1 MFIIGGVI
9 LTITLGAFMAMIFT
23 SGMKNGIAKVIIG
36 VVIAS
41 AIGFGLIG
49 LVKLEYNGDAKRWNN
64 GICTTCGTA
73 FDLFDI
79 EHHRNSGD
87 TYYYKCENGHLI
99 KTTNYFEKQVLTN
112 SVPCDIL

>member
-36 VVIAS
+36 AVIAS

-99 KTTNYFEKQVLTN
+99 KSTNYFEK
-112 SVPCDIL
+112 

>member
-36 VVIAS
+36 AVIAS

-99 KTTNYFEKQVLTN
+99 KTTNYFEKQGLTKV
-112 SVPCDIL
+112 SSL

>member
-23 SGMKNGIAKVIIG
+23 SGIKNGIAKVIIG
-36 VVIAS
+36 TVIAS
-41 AIGFGLIG
+41 AIGFSLIS
-49 LVKLEYNGDAKRWNN
+49 LEYNGDAKRWNN

-99 KTTNYFEKQVLTN
+99 KTTNYFEK
-112 SVPCDIL
+112 

>member
-36 VVIAS
+36 AVIAFS
-41 AIGFGLIG
+41 IGFGLIG
-49 LVKLEYNGDAKRWNN
+49 LVKLEYNGDVKRWNN

-99 KTTNYFEKQVLTN
+99 KTTNYFEK
-112 SVPCDIL
+112 

>member
-1 MFIIGGVI
+1 MFIIGGII

-36 VVIAS
+36 AVIAS
-41 AIGFGLIG
+41 VIGFGLIG

-79 EHHRNSGD
+79 EYHRNSGD

-99 KTTNYFEKQVLTN
+99 KTTNYFEK
-112 SVPCDIL
+112 

>member
-36 VVIAS
+36 AVIAS

-49 LVKLEYNGDAKRWNN
+49 LVKLE
-64 GICTTCGTA
+64 
-73 FDLFDI
+73 
-79 EHHRNSGD
+79 
-87 TYYYKCENGHLI
+87 
-99 KTTNYFEKQVLTN
+99 
-112 SVPCDIL
+112 

>member
-36 VVIAS
+36 AVIAS

-64 GICTTCGTA
+64 GICTTCGTS

-79 EHHRNSGD
+79 EHHKNSGD

-99 KTTNYFEKQVLTN
+99 KTTNYFEK
-112 SVPCDIL
+112 